1 MKKEF
6 AGLTLIETI
15 IYLALFTIIIGG
27 SLIAVYQILQASTQS
42 QEYALIEEEGNFLMG
57 KLVWAIDTADSV
69 SQPTRNETGQRLEMS
84 ISPGPGPITFDGAD
98 GANLTMLG
106 DILNSDSIRVEDV
119 TFTHTDV
126 LDDGQPPRIDFS
138 FKLTS
143 KVTGNSQTFS
153 FTKYVRELNPSESF

>member
-57 KLVWAIDTADSV
+57 KLVWAIDTADS
-69 SQPTRNETGQRLEMS
+69 
-84 ISPGPGPITFDGAD
+84 
-98 GANLTMLG
+98 
-106 DILNSDSIRVEDV
+106 
-119 TFTHTDV
+119 
-126 LDDGQPPRIDFS
+126 
-138 FKLTS
+138 K
-143 KVTGNSQTFS
+143 
-153 FTKYVRELNPSESF
+153 